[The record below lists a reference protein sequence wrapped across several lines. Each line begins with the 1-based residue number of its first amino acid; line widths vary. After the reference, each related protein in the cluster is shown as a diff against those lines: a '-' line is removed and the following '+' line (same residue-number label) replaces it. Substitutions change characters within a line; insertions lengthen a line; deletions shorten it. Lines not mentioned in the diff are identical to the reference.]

1 MNKYP
6 KINYI
11 GNKNKLTDWIVDNF
25 PYKKGTVL
33 DLFCGGCSV
42 SYALKERGYRVY
54 SNDALYSNYVLAKAI
69 IENNHVIL
77 NNDDFNIGV
86 SKKEII
92 QKHEEIRFL
101 ENRLYFPNEVGELAE
116 LVCKSAKLEG
126 YKKYLFLSLIRRAMI
141 RKIPYSRMNVPWNQI
156 VKLRDEDYSY
166 AKYKRRR
173 AYHNLPFIDHI
184 YENLDNY
191 NNSVFD
197 NKQDN
202 KAFNNDAFEMIDQL
216 EEKVDVIYM
225 DPPYPAT
232 MNKYGDFYG
241 LYDSIFNKKIN
252 YINFSENNKF
262 LDNLEKLILKCLPKS
277 KYIVIS
283 ENNKTKPSIND
294 ISDMLSKYGKVEIKE
309 KRHQYKVTNKEN
321 KNETIEVLIILQ
333 VKTSNHSS

>member
-1 MNKYP
+1 MSKYP

-25 PYKKGTVL
+25 PYGEGTVL

-42 SYALKERGYRVY
+42 SYSLKEKGYKVY
-54 SNDALYSNYVLAKAI
+54 SNDALYSNYVLAKSI
-69 IENNHVIL
+69 IENNDVL
-77 NNDDFNIGV
+77 LENKDFEFNV
-86 SKKEII
+86 SKKEVINKYKEII
-92 QKHEEIRFL
+92 FL
-101 ENRLYFPNEVGELAE
+101 ENRLYFHYEVEELAN
-116 LVCKSAKLEG
+116 LVCKSEKLQG

-184 YENLDNY
+184 NDNLSNY
-191 NNSVFD
+191 NNAVF
-197 NKQDN
+197 NNGKENQ
-202 KAFNNDAFEMIDQL
+202 AFNNDAFKMI
-216 EEKVDVIYM
+216 EKLDENVDIIYM

-241 LYDSIFNKKIN
+241 LYDSIFKKEIN

-262 LDNLEKLILKCLPKS
+262 LENLEKLIIKCLPKT

-283 ENNKTKPSIND
+283 ENNKTKPSID
-294 ISDMLSKYGKVEIKE
+294 EISSMLSKYGKVEIKE
-309 KRHQYKVTNKEN
+309 KKHQYKVTNKEN

-333 VKTSNHSS
+333 VKENK

>member
-1 MNKYP
+1 MSKYP

-11 GNKNKLTDWIVDNF
+11 GNKNKLTDWIVNNF

-42 SYALKERGYRVY
+42 SYALKEKGYKVF
-54 SNDALYSNYVLAKAI
+54 SNDALYSNYVLAKSI
-69 IENNHVIL
+69 IENNNVFL
-77 NNDDFNIGV
+77 ESKDFEIEV
-86 SKKEII
+86 SKKETLN
-92 QKHEEIRFL
+92 KYKEIKFL
-101 ENRLYFPNEVGELAE
+101 ENRLYFPYEVEELAN
-116 LVCKSAKLEG
+116 LVCKSEKLQD

-166 AKYKRRR
+166 EKYKRRR

-184 YENLDNY
+184 NDNLSNY
-191 NNSVFD
+191 NNAVF
-197 NKQDN
+197 NNGKENQ
-202 KAFNNDAFEMIDQL
+202 AFNRDAFKMI
-216 EEKVDVIYM
+216 EKLDENVDIIYM

-241 LYDSIFNKKIN
+241 LYDSIFKRKIN

-262 LDNLEKLILKCLPKS
+262 LENLEKLIIKCLYKT

-283 ENNKTKPSIND
+283 ENNKTKPSID
-294 ISDMLSKYGKVEIKE
+294 EISSMLSKYGKVEIKE
-309 KRHQYKVTNKEN
+309 KKHQYKVTNKEN

-333 VKTSNHSS
+333 VKENK

>member
-11 GNKNKLTDWIVDNF
+11 GNKNKLTDWIVENF
-25 PYKKGTVL
+25 PYKKGIVL

-42 SYALKERGYRVY
+42 SYALKEKGYRVY

-69 IENNHVIL
+69 IENNNVTLEKEDFI
-77 NNDDFNIGV
+77 FNITEKEV
-86 SKKEII
+86 LKKYKEIN
-92 QKHEEIRFL
+92 FL
-101 ENRLYFPNEVGELAE
+101 ENRLYFSNEVEELAE
-116 LVCKSAKLEG
+116 LVCKSEKLEN
-126 YKKYLFLSLIRRAMI
+126 YKKFLFLSLIRRSMI

-173 AYHNLPFIDHI
+173 AYHNQPFTDHI
-184 YENLDNY
+184 YENIDNY

-197 NKQDN
+197 NKQNN
-202 KAFNNDAFEMIDQL
+202 KAFNNDAFKMIDTL
-216 EEKVDVIYM
+216 SEKVYIIYM

-241 LYDSIFNKKIN
+241 LYDNIFNKEIN

-262 LDNLEKLILKCLPKS
+262 LENLEKLIIKCLPKT

-283 ENNKTKPSIND
+283 ENNKTKPSINE
-294 ISDMLSKYGKVEIKE
+294 ISNMLSKYGKVEIKE
-309 KRHQYKVTNKEN
+309 KKHQYKVTNKEN
-321 KNETIEVLIILQ
+321 KNETIEVLIILK
-333 VKTSNHSS
+333 VKENK

>member
-1 MNKYP
+1 MSKYP

-11 GNKNKLTDWIVDNF
+11 GNKNKLTDWIVNNF

-42 SYALKERGYRVY
+42 SYALKEKGYKVF
-54 SNDALYSNYVLAKAI
+54 SNDALYSNYVLAKSI
-69 IENNHVIL
+69 IENNDVFL
-77 NNDDFNIGV
+77 ESKDFEIKV
-86 SKKEII
+86 SKKETL
-92 QKHEEIRFL
+92 KKYKEINFL
-101 ENRLYFPNEVGELAE
+101 ENRLYFPYEVEELAN
-116 LVCKSAKLEG
+116 LVCRSEKLQD

-184 YENLDNY
+184 NDNLSNY
-191 NNSVFD
+191 NNAVF
-197 NKQDN
+197 NNGKKNQ
-202 KAFNNDAFEMIDQL
+202 AFNNDAFKMI
-216 EEKVDVIYM
+216 EKLDENVDIIYM

-241 LYDSIFNKKIN
+241 LYDSIFKKEIN

-262 LDNLEKLILKCLPKS
+262 LENLEKLIIKCLPKT

-283 ENNKTKPSIND
+283 ENNKTKPSID
-294 ISDMLSKYGKVEIKE
+294 EISSMLSKYGKVEIKE
-309 KRHQYKVTNKEN
+309 KKHQYKVTNKEN

-333 VKTSNHSS
+333 VKENK